1 MNEYDAPESV
11 PPMEALP
18 PPSPEV
24 QSAEADASR
33 MGRLIEAR
41 IAYLQRLEEFLGPD
55 PKEGDD
61 KEQFVMRLVRYS
73 IAQGAVITVQTDILR
88 MLGLI

>member
-1 MNEYDAPESV
+1 MNENDVPESV
-11 PPMEALP
+11 PQLEELP

-24 QSAEADASR
+24 QSAEAAANR

-41 IAYLQRLEEFLGPD
+41 IAYLKRLEEFLGPD
-55 PKEGDD
+55 PKQGED

-73 IAQGAVITVQTDILR
+73 IAQDAVINTQAEILR
-88 MLGLI
+88 MLGVI